1 MAGITEKTISMLW
14 GLAAGRCSMCNEE
27 IVERDV
33 KIGEMAHVIGKKK
46 LAARGEY
53 PVEGDINGYHN
64 LILLCPN
71 DHTRVD
77 KIKRLSPE
85 LLHQYKNQHEA
96 RVRAALDQNQR
107 RVMDIGGLRVLMR
120 FLPFT
125 QLPAITNN
133 LPERFDHKLHYMV
146 EAFENFKYDN
156 PQCAPFSDREL
167 DAHYSSFKRCINNLV
182 GYEQE
187 AVIGMKNVYLPGAQI
202 GLDSNQSYFNREL
215 SSDERRMASAQVHAL
230 LNELGGAY
238 YSFMDYLRRIY
249 PEVNLAS
256 FEGW

>member
-1 MAGITEKTISMLW
+1 
-14 GLAAGRCSMCNEE
+14 
-27 IVERDV
+27 
-33 KIGEMAHVIGKKK
+33 
-46 LAARGEY
+46 
-53 PVEGDINGYHN
+53 
-64 LILLCPN
+64 
-71 DHTRVD
+71 
-77 KIKRLSPE
+77 
-85 LLHQYKNQHEA
+85 
-96 RVRAALDQNQR
+96 
-107 RVMDIGGLRVLMR
+107 MDIGGLRVLMR